1 MKKRR
6 RKRKIIKRGEKMNKK
21 DESTSQAHIPATI
34 TTKCQ
39 APLTP

>member
-6 RKRKIIKRGEKMNKK
+6 IIKRGEKMNKK
-21 DESTSQAHIPATI
+21 DESTPQAHLPTTI

-39 APLTP
+39 APLIPITL